1 MDKLSK
7 WNVWNLLII
16 EVLSCDGYFKP
27 IFCDNKWNEAISLT
41 YGMSILVDVSD
52 FKSNKLI

>member
-7 WNVWNLLII
+7 WNVWTLLII

-41 YGMSILVDVSD
+41 YDMSILVDVSD
-52 FKSNKLI
+52 FNKLI